1 MVNRIRVCGGPR
13 FVKKSKFIRK
23 EDDFDIIIKNII
35 GENALNPVLQVVV
48 MGVMVMFGI
57 TMILTIC

>member
-1 MVNRIRVCGGPR
+1 MTAISNRILAVKYE
-13 FVKKSKFIRK
+13 KKSKFIRK